1 MRTLSLFTAFLF
13 TSLLHSATLPDRLN
27 PEITS
32 RNRIPPHASF
42 ITYPTAE
49 NALSHASPLIPLANR
64 RAASPWHVSLNGNWR
79 FHWAP
84 NVSSRSLDFASPSL
98 NDSSWPT
105 IPVPSCWQMHGY
117 DIPIYVNFMNVDAK
131 CPWGT
136 VNPPLIPD
144 DKNPVGSYR
153 RLFELPDTWNNRT
166 THVVFDGVES
176 YFELYLNG
184 HFIGSAKDSKT
195 PAEFDLTPH
204 LQPGSNLIAV
214 QVYRFCDA
222 SYLEDQDKWRLS
234 GIHRDVTL
242 VSRPSTHVHDLFYHP
257 TLNTDSH
264 TGHLQLDISLNTP
277 TTTPLS
283 AQLDL
288 FDQDNQKI
296 ASLSHHPIPPS
307 TSAPTQTTLHL
318 PVPNP
323 KPWTAETPNLY
334 SAILTLQS
342 DQGETIEAIPT
353 TIGFRNITIEN
364 SQLLLN
370 GQPIIIRGVNRHE
383 MDPDSGYSV
392 SRASMLQD
400 VLLMKRNNINAVRTS
415 HYPDHPEWYD
425 LCNAYGLYLIDEANI
440 ESHGIGYDPR
450 KTLANK
456 PEWKAAHLDRIAN
469 LVERDKNHPSILIW
483 SMGNEAGDGPN
494 FEAAYAWMK
503 QRDPS
508 RPIHYERARLHPHTD
523 IYCPMYSH
531 PDEMKRY
538 AESNPS
544 KPMILCEY
552 SHAMGNSGGGLKEYW
567 ETIYAYPSLQGG
579 FVWDWVDQALR
590 KTTPS
595 GQEFWAYGGDYG
607 PQGTPSDG
615 NFNCNGL
622 VQPDRSPNPSLH
634 EIKAAYQPIL
644 ITAIDAAQGLLKVSN
659 RHSFTSLDNYEAHF
673 VITANG
679 SMAAGDSILLPD
691 IPPGKSRDIQINL
704 PNLNH
709 LADKECFLNIHFSLA
724 KETRWAH
731 QNHEVA
737 KAQFPI
743 NQPAPKDTSAGTP
756 APNNL
761 TLSST
766 PETFKVTS
774 PSLSLTISRQTG
786 SLSSFQYQNQELIAH
801 PLEPNFWRPET
812 DNDSAGNH
820 WMLTNLG
827 LWRLAAKERVVA
839 STKAEQLPDSIR
851 IAVHGNMA
859 QGHVDWIQLY
869 TITPDAHVHVETS
882 FITETDMPEI
892 PRLGQQF
899 AIPNRYSQITWY
911 GRGPHENYADR
922 KLSAWVG
929 LYSLPISDFT
939 HTYSRP
945 QENANRTDVRW
956 IAFTNTDGQGLLAVH
971 GQHPL
976 QASAWPYSQ
985 IDLEAATH
993 IHELPKR
1000 DYITVNLD
1008 YLQRGVGG
1016 INSWG
1021 AQPLPQYTIPAGR
1034 YVYDFTLIPVT
1045 NLAETTTNLNL

>member
-1 MRTLSLFTAFLF
+1 MRTLSLFIAFLF
-13 TSLLHSATLPDRLN
+13 TPLTHSATLPDRLN

-32 RNRIPPHASF
+32 RNRITPHASF
-42 ITYPTAE
+42 ITYPTPE
-49 NALSHASPLIPLANR
+49 DALTQASPLIPLADR

-79 FHWAP
+79 FHYAP
-84 NVSSRSLDFASPSL
+84 NVGSRSLDFASPSL

-105 IPVPSCWQMHGY
+105 IPVPSCWQMQGY

-131 CPWGT
+131 CPWGK

-153 RLFELPDTWNNRT
+153 RTFELPASWNNRT
-166 THVVFDGVES
+166 THVIFDGVES

-195 PAEFDLTPH
+195 PAEFDLTTH
-204 LQPGSNLIAV
+204 LKPGTNLIAV
-214 QVYRFCDA
+214 QVYRFSDA

-257 TLNTDSH
+257 TLNTDTH
-264 TGHLQLDISLNTP
+264 TGRLQLDISLNTP
-277 TTTPLS
+277 TTTQLS

-288 FDQDNQKI
+288 FDQKDQKI
-296 ASLSHHPIPPS
+296 ASLPHHPIPPS
-307 TSAPTQTTLHL
+307 TSAPTHTTLNL
-318 PVPNP
+318 TVPNP
-323 KPWTAETPNLY
+323 NPWTAETPNLY

-342 DQGETIEAIPT
+342 EQGETIEAIPT
-353 TIGFRNITIEN
+353 TIGFRNVEIKN
-364 SQLLLN
+364 AQLLLN
-370 GQPIIIRGVNRHE
+370 GKPITIRGVNRHE

-469 LVERDKNHPSILIW
+469 LVERDKNHPSIIIW

-508 RPIHYERARLHPHTD
+508 RPVHYERARLHPHTD

-590 KTTPS
+590 KTTPA

-634 EIKAAYQPIL
+634 EIRTAYQPIS
-644 ITAIDAAQGLLKVSN
+644 ITAIDAAKGQFRILNRNTFTTLDDYSGLYSIVDSRGETLATGPLDISN
-659 RHSFTSLDNYEAHF
+659 IAPGQTRDVH
-673 VITANG
+673 
-679 SMAAGDSILLPD
+679 
-691 IPPGKSRDIQINL
+691 IPIRNL
-704 PNLNH
+704 
-709 LADKECFLNIHFSLA
+709 ESSSSQEIFLNLILSL
-724 KETRWAH
+724 KNETLWSKAGRLMA
-731 QNHEVA
+731 QSQFALTTPTPPTKKRVTRNTLLLASKDDSFEV
-737 KAQFPI
+737 
-743 NQPAPKDTSAGTP
+743 S
-756 APNNL
+756 
-761 TLSST
+761 
-766 PETFKVTS
+766 S
-774 PSLSLTISRQTG
+774 PSFSLTISRQSG
-786 SLSSFQYQNQELIAH
+786 SLTSFKVQNQELIAR

-839 STKAEQLPDSIR
+839 STSAQQLPDKVRVTI
-851 IAVHGNMA
+851 HGTMA
-859 QGHVDWIQLY
+859 QGHVDWTQIY
-869 TITPDAHVHVETS
+869 DITPDAQIHVDTT

-899 AIPNRYSQITWY
+899 AIPEQYNQIYWF

-922 KLSAWVG
+922 KLSAFVG
-929 LYSLPISDFT
+929 RYSLPIGEFT

-956 IAFTNTDGQGLLAVH
+956 IAFTNTNGQGLIAIH
-971 GQHPL
+971 GQHLL
-976 QASAWPYSQ
+976 QAGAWPYSQ
-985 IDLEAATH
+985 TDLEAASH

-1000 DYITVNLD
+1000 DFITVNLD

-1021 AQPLPQYTIPAGR
+1021 AQPLPQYTIPSGR
-1034 YVYDFTLIPVT
+1034 YQYDFTLIPIT
-1045 NLAETTTNLNL
+1045 NLEETLATLNL